1 MANLNRPFGL
11 RFHSML
17 TGDAANVSIRRYRI
31 SHDAEA
37 HAVFVGDP
45 VAILSAGSG
54 GPADQNLNQMSGMR
68 YVERAA
74 GTEGAPCVGVV
85 VGFAYDPTNLNSIY
99 YAAAATADRDVF
111 VCDDPNA
118 LFEIQSDVTGI
129 TAAQANMNCVMTM
142 TVGSTVTGVSQVVAS
157 GPVTASATMPLKI
170 MGFVQSPLN
179 DLSSG
184 EEHYVRIVVKINNHQ
199 YGSHTGTV
207 GV

>member
-1 MANLNRPFGL
+1 MPNLNRPFGL

-45 VAILSAGSG
+45 VAIITAGSG

-68 YVERAA
+68 YVERA
-74 GTEGAPCVGVV
+74 GGADANPCVGVV
-85 VGFAYDPTNLNSIY
+85 VGFAYDPTNLSSIY
-99 YAAAATADRDVF
+99 YPAASTADRDVF

-118 LFEIQSDVTGI
+118 L
-129 TAAQANMNCVMTM
+129 CVMTM
-142 TVGSTVTGVSQVVAS
+142 TAGSTVTGISQVVAS
-157 GPVTASATMPLKI
+157 GPVTVSATFPLKI
-170 MGFVQSPLN
+170 MGFVQSPTN

-184 EEHYVRIVVKINNHQ
+184 EEHYVRLIVKINNHQ
-199 YGSHTGTV
+199 YNSGTGTA

>member
-1 MANLNRPFGL
+1 MPNSNKAFGL

-31 SHDAEA
+31 NHDQEA
-37 HAVFVGDP
+37 HGVFIGDP
-45 VAILSAGSG
+45 VAIIQAGSG
-54 GPADQNLNQMSGMR
+54 GPADQNLNQISGAR

-74 GTEGAPCVGVV
+74 GTEGAPQLGVV
-85 VGFAYDPTNLNSIY
+85 VGFAYDPTNLSSNY
-99 YAAAATADRDVF
+99 YPAASTADRDVF

-118 LFEIQSDVTGI
+118 LFEIQSDITGI

-142 TVGSTVTGVSQVVAS
+142 TAGSTVTGVSAVVAS
-157 GPVTASATMPLKI
+157 GPVTASPTMPLKI
-170 MGFVQSPLN
+170 MGFVLDEKN

-184 EEHYVRIVVKINNHQ
+184 EEHYVRIIVKINNHQ
-199 YGSHTGTV
+199 YGSSTGTA

>member
-1 MANLNRPFGL
+1 
-11 RFHSML
+11 ML

-54 GPADQNLNQMSGMR
+54 GPADQNLNQMSGMK
-68 YVERAA
+68 YVERAV
-74 GTEGAPCVGVV
+74 GTDANPIVGVV
-85 VGFAYDPTNLNSIY
+85 VGFAYDPTSLSSVY
-99 YAAAATADRDVF
+99 YPAASTADRDVF
-111 VCDDPNA
+111 VCDDPLA

-129 TAAQANMNCVMTM
+129 TAAQANMNCCITM
-142 TVGSTVTGVSQVVAS
+142 TAGSTVTGISQAVAT
-157 GPVTASATMPLKI
+157 GPVTASAAFPLKI
-170 MGFVQSPLN
+170 MGFVQSPTN

-199 YGSHTGTV
+199 YNSGTGTA

>member
-1 MANLNRPFGL
+1 MPNLNRPFGL

-31 SHDAEA
+31 SHDLEA
-37 HAVFVGDP
+37 HAIFVGDP
-45 VAILSAGSG
+45 VAIIQAGSG
-54 GPADQNLNQMSGMR
+54 GPADQNLNQMSGMK

-74 GTEGAPCVGVV
+74 GTDANPIVGVV
-85 VGFAYDPTNLNSIY
+85 VGFAYDPTNLSSVY
-99 YAAAATADRDVF
+99 YPAASTADRDVF

-142 TVGSTVTGVSQVVAS
+142 TAGSTVTGISQVVAT

-170 MGFVQSPLN
+170 MGFVQTPTN

-199 YGSHTGTV
+199 YNSGTGTA